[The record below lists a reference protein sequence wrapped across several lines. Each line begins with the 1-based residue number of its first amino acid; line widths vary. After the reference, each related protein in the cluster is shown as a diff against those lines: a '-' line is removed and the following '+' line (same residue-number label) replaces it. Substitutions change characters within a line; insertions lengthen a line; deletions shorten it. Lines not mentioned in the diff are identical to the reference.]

1 MPGLT
6 NHTNVQADTDISG
19 LAALFV
25 GVTNFLEATT
35 KRLHQI
41 LTQLAIMTGQEL
53 DSDDVLEGLD
63 DYT

>member
-6 NHTNVQADTDISG
+6 NHTSVQTDTDISG
-19 LAALFV
+19 LAALFM
-25 GVTNFLEATT
+25 GVANFFESTT